1 MKMTLLTLRH
11 LFVKLT
17 APFRKLRQQAIESSL
32 SENGNPPMQLTPEKP
47 PDPKSS
53 QEAHFRLHQILNT
66 VQPLQQMSYEDFLLG
81 WVAMA
86 YISPGLNPDEAGAED
101 GGWPPGWQPVA
112 AEAFRRFELK
122 ELTKEELYP
131 HPY

>member
-1 MKMTLLTLRH
+1 MKLSLLKLRQ
-11 LFVKLT
+11 FFDKLI
-17 APFRKLRQQAIESSL
+17 APFRERHQQAKPPSLSQNGASPIQALRQ
-32 SENGNPPMQLTPEKP
+32 KP

-66 VQPLQQMSYEDFLLG
+66 VQPLREMSYEDFMLG

-86 YISPGLNPDEAGAED
+86 YISPGLNPDEAGTED
-101 GGWPPGWQPVA
+101 GGWPPSWQRVA
-112 AEAFRRFELK
+112 AEAFRRFEAK

-131 HPY
+131 NPY

>member
-1 MKMTLLTLRH
+1 MKSILLTLRH
-11 LFVKLT
+11 FLVKLT
-17 APFRKLRQQAIESSL
+17 ALFRERSQQATPSSL
-32 SENGNPPMQLTPEKP
+32 ADNSASQIQSLPKRP

-66 VQPLQQMSYEDFLLG
+66 VQPLQQMNYEEFMLG

-86 YISPGLNPDEAGAED
+86 YISPGLNPDEAGTED
-101 GGWPPGWQPVA
+101 GGWPPGWQLVA
-112 AEAFRRFELK
+112 AEAFRRFEAK